1 MHGYGQ
7 TPPAAEWPDD
17 ARIAVQFVLNYEEG
31 GENCVLHGDAASEA
45 FLSEIVGASQWPG
58 QRHWNMESV
67 YEYGA
72 RAGFWRIHRLFT
84 EKQLP
89 VTVYGVA
96 TALQRSPAQVAAMVE
111 AGWEIA
117 SHGLKWVEH
126 KDMAPD
132 EERAAIAEAM
142 RLHTLVT
149 GERPRGWYTGRCS
162 VNTVDLA
169 TEFGG
174 FDYIS
179 DTYADDLPYWY
190 EHGDRQQ
197 LIIPYTLDANDMR
210 FATPQGFNSGDQFF
224 SYLKDSFDALY
235 AEGAA
240 GSPKMMSIGL
250 HCRLIGRPG
259 RVMALARFIDYVQS
273 HEKVWIARRIDIAE
287 HWAKTHPPKPATERP
302 SQMPEA
308 EFVER
313 FGGIFEHSP
322 WIAQR
327 AFAGELSP
335 ANDTAIGLH
344 AALAFQFRAASDEE
358 RLGVLAAHPDLA
370 GKLAQAKRLTA
381 SSTEEQASAGLD
393 ALTTEE
399 HARLTDLNNRYV
411 TKFGFPFIIAVRD
424 HTKSGIL
431 AAFETRIENDR
442 DVEFAAACRQV
453 ERIAL
458 LRLDAMFRD
467 AQASHPLG
475 QRTAA

>member
-1 MHGYGQ
+1 
-7 TPPAAEWPDD
+7 
-17 ARIAVQFVLNYEEG
+17 
-31 GENCVLHGDAASEA
+31 
-45 FLSEIVGASQWPG
+45 
-58 QRHWNMESV
+58 
-67 YEYGA
+67 
-72 RAGFWRIHRLFT
+72 
-84 EKQLP
+84 
-89 VTVYGVA
+89 
-96 TALQRSPAQVAAMVE
+96 
-111 AGWEIA
+111 
-117 SHGLKWVEH
+117 
-126 KDMAPD
+126 
-132 EERAAIAEAM
+132 
-142 RLHTLVT
+142 
-149 GERPRGWYTGRCS
+149 
-162 VNTVDLA
+162 
-169 TEFGG
+169 
-174 FDYIS
+174 
-179 DTYADDLPYWY
+179 
-190 EHGDRQQ
+190 
-197 LIIPYTLDANDMR
+197 
-210 FATPQGFNSGDQFF
+210 
-224 SYLKDSFDALY
+224 
-235 AEGAA
+235 
-240 GSPKMMSIGL
+240 
-250 HCRLIGRPG
+250 
-259 RVMALARFIDYVQS
+259 
-273 HEKVWIARRIDIAE
+273 
-287 HWAKTHPPKPATERP
+287 
-302 SQMPEA
+302 MPEA

-335 ANDTAIGLH
+335 ANDTAIGFH